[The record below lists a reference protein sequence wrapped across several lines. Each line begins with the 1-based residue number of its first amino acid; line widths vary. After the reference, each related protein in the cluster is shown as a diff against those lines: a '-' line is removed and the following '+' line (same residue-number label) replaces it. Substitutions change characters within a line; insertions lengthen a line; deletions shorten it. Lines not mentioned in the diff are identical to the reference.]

1 MKKLVL
7 ATAIA
12 ALSVTAAQAAP
23 TVYGKAFL
31 TLDTT
36 TSKTEGQERV
46 DGRTQLNSNAS
57 RIGVKG
63 SEALTAN
70 TDVVYKLEY
79 RVEVDDNTRTFE
91 ARDAYLGLANK
102 QYGTLLAGRLTAID
116 GRVDYANVTTGGVI
130 GYAEVEGAAAAAT
143 HGADGVLAS
152 FDAERVNNAIA
163 YVSPTYNGLTA
174 SAMYVM
180 DENASTDTLNGDA
193 YGVAVQ
199 YEPANQPFRAGASY
213 ISASNALSGE
223 PLKAVRVSGAFDATP
238 ALTIGAL
245 YQNTDLNTNDNEN
258 TFTVSGKYK
267 TQTPWTTYGQVDVV
281 TNAKGVKDDEAQ
293 RYVVGG
299 KYAFNK
305 SATGHVYGA
314 FLNQSNAANVDTKS
328 FGIGTGLE
336 YNF

>member
-23 TVYGKAFL
+23 TVYGKAYL
-31 TLDTT
+31 TLDTA
-36 TSKTEGQERV
+36 TSKTDGLERE
-46 DGRTQLNSNAS
+46 DIRTELNSNAS

-63 SEALTAN
+63 GEPLTAN

-79 RVEVDDNTRTFE
+79 RVEVDDNTRAFE
-91 ARDAYLGLANK
+91 PRDAYIGLANK

-116 GRVDYANVTTGGVI
+116 GRVDYANVTTGSVLG
-130 GYAEVEGAAAAAT
+130 GDA
-143 HGADGVLAS
+143 VLAAV
-152 FDAERVNNAIA
+152 DAPRANNALA

-199 YEPANQPFRAGASY
+199 YEPANQPFRAGVSY
-213 ISASNALSGE
+213 LSASNAVGTDSSLQ
-223 PLKAVRVSGAFDATP
+223 AVRVSGAYDVTP
-238 ALTIGAL
+238 AFTLGAL
-245 YQNTDLNTNDNEN
+245 YQNTDLSTNDNEN
-258 TFTVSGKYK
+258 AFTVSGQYK
-267 TQTPWTTYGQVDVV
+267 TQTPWTAYGQVDVV
-281 TNAKGVKDDEAQ
+281 TNAKGVANSDAQ

-305 SATGHVYGA
+305 AATGHVYGA